1 MKLCEADLAFG
12 WHTPCLKSRHSC
24 MLLAGI
30 HSVEA
35 VNSGQQI
42 VQTCIKKIIHLT
54 PFIDDTPS
62 IFISTYL
69 ILDVSIITYL
79 YIPDQK
85 LAEVHM
91 DVNIE
96 MKTIN
101 FYTTQEGKTPV
112 AQFLDSL
119 PAKQAQ
125 KITWVLQLVEELD
138 VIPTTYL
145 KKLVNTQDIW
155 EVRAQVGNNIFRLLG
170 FFDGDNLVVLNHGFQ
185 KKTQK
190 TPAKDI
196 KLAEQRRR
204 DFLRRKKQ

>member
-1 MKLCEADLAFG
+1 
-12 WHTPCLKSRHSC
+12 
-24 MLLAGI
+24 
-30 HSVEA
+30 
-35 VNSGQQI
+35 
-42 VQTCIKKIIHLT
+42 
-54 PFIDDTPS
+54 
-62 IFISTYL
+62 
-69 ILDVSIITYL
+69 
-79 YIPDQK
+79 
-85 LAEVHM
+85 M

-96 MKTIN
+96 IKTIN

-112 AQFLDSL
+112 VEFLDSL
-119 PAKQAQ
+119 TAKQAQ

-170 FFDGDNLVVLNHGFQ
+170 FFDGDNLVVLNHCFQ

-204 DFLRRKKQ
+204 DYLQRKKQ

>member
-1 MKLCEADLAFG
+1 
-12 WHTPCLKSRHSC
+12 
-24 MLLAGI
+24 
-30 HSVEA
+30 
-35 VNSGQQI
+35 
-42 VQTCIKKIIHLT
+42 
-54 PFIDDTPS
+54 
-62 IFISTYL
+62 
-69 ILDVSIITYL
+69 
-79 YIPDQK
+79 
-85 LAEVHM
+85 M

-96 MKTIN
+96 LETIN
-101 FYTTQEGKTPV
+101 FYTTQEGKIPV
-112 AQFLDSL
+112 AEFLDLL
-119 PAKQAQ
+119 PAKQAR

-170 FFDGDNLVVLNHGFQ
+170 FFDGDNLVVLTHGFQ

-204 DFLRRKKQ
+204 DYLRRKKQ